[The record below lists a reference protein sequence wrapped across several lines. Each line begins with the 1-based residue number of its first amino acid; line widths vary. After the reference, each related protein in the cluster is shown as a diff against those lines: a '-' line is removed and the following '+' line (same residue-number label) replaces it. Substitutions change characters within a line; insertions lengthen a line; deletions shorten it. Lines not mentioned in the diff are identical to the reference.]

1 MVKEVFSGLVKILSK
16 ISVKIIL
23 VTASLI
29 SIFLLSAPES
39 ILAFFGVESLRNSH
53 KATIGLTF
61 LISSTVVILI
71 ALISAWNWAWDSF
84 RSWQAFSGKDARRRL
99 DAIGDWNRSLIRQ
112 LYEAPT
118 HSQKLPLQNAN
129 VQALLSENVIAH
141 SPLGDVLGFDCVLQ
155 PWVVQYLDKHKNYL
169 ASITKFDKPYR
180 IESPFL

>member
-39 ILAFFGVESLRNSH
+39 ILAFFGVEHLRSSH
-53 KATIGLTF
+53 TATIGLTF
-61 LISSTVVILI
+61 LISSTIVILMT
-71 ALISAWNWAWDSF
+71 LIWIWNWAWASL
-84 RSWQAFSGKDARRRL
+84 RSWRAFSGKDAKRRL
-99 DAIGDWNRSLIRQ
+99 DAIGDWNRSLVRQ
-112 LYEAPT
+112 LYDNPS

-129 VQALLSENVIAH
+129 VHALLSEKVIAH
-141 SPLGDVLGFDCVLQ
+141 SPLGDALGFDCVLQ

-169 ASITKFDKPYR
+169 ASMTKFDKPYR